1 MTETARSDLM
11 RRDVLTPHPGLTT
24 DIGCLVSGM
33 DEVREQL
40 REAVKDLDVEST
52 GRLAF
57 PGAHSIGALVLR
69 YVITICGGSFTT
81 WLITKPNTKGRY

>member
-1 MTETARSDLM
+1 ME
-11 RRDVLTPHPGLTT
+11 RDVLTPQPGLTT
-24 DIGCLVSGM
+24 DIGYLVSGM

-57 PGAHSIGALVLR
+57 PGAHSIGALVLQSAR
-69 YVITICGGSFTT
+69 LNGGGCSATSRV
-81 WLITKPNTKGRY
+81 TK